1 MRKSA
6 AIAMALPLA
15 LAVGL
20 SLAEESAPLDVETIL
35 NTTSEKSD
43 YVDERRCIRAG
54 LIKKIEA
61 LDDKHVVFRLGR
73 DEYYLVALER
83 GCATLNRNSTIGYDS
98 DGSRVCALDSIHPL
112 NGFGRGG
119 VSASISCQIPGFQ
132 AITEQQLALLR
143 DTLRGKRKP

>member
-1 MRKSA
+1 
-6 AIAMALPLA
+6 MALPLA

-20 SLAEESAPLDVETIL
+20 SVAEESAPLDVETIL

-43 YVDERRCIRAG
+43 YVDERRCIRAR
-54 LIKKIEA
+54 LIKKIEV

-73 DEYYLVALER
+73 DEYYLVAFER

-112 NGFGRGG
+112 NGIAPPGG

-132 AITEQQLALLR
+132 AISEEQLALLR